1 MHVTRM
7 FGVIFVLAF
16 MSLGAEGINHWNIE
30 YFIIQYKVK
39 TISDT
44 TSISCHVKQNIFGQ
58 VGCECSLKE
67 EISTPEMPSW
77 LSTSATSET
86 DTARTRLVLSQ
97 TEQLLADNNPDF
109 QTTR

>member
-7 FGVIFVLAF
+7 FGVISVLAF

-44 TSISCHVKQNIFGQ
+44 TSISCHVHKAKYIWSGWMRMFPKRGDLYP
-58 VGCECSLKE
+58 GDAELAE
-67 EISTPEMPSW
+67 Y
-77 LSTSATSET
+77 LSYLRDGYDQ
-86 DTARTRLVLSQ
+86 DTAGTKL
-97 TEQLLADNNPDF
+97 D
-109 QTTR
+109 